1 MFYIKQFIYSS
12 SFEQFFHPKRSFK
25 TDAVF
30 WTTHFAKVVELNELF
45 SPKLSDFSPFDDNDR
60 ALLWRNDASIIRNLV
75 WCEKNWHECQIIYA
89 FSHAL
94 ILVHHAQQTCIK
106 GTVKKG
112 GWVQSSYSSGFLGL
126 TKYTQKEFCFCSI
139 CCYQKIMA
147 NFFIASDPGK

>member
-1 MFYIKQFIYSS
+1 MLCFGQPILRKL
-12 SFEQFFHPKRSFK
+12 
-25 TDAVF
+25 
-30 WTTHFAKVVELNELF
+30 LNELF

-75 WCEKNWHECQIIYA
+75 WCEKNGHECQIIYA

-94 ILVHHAQQTCIK
+94 ILVHHAQPTCIK

-126 TKYTQKEFCFCSI
+126 TKCTQKEFCFCSI

-147 NFFIASDPGK
+147 NFFIASDPGKYVLAKIFHVPRRIVKLNFVRQNV